1 MNQAI
6 KKLSESIAPL
16 RQELLQHPLYTKLD
30 THTSLQLFM
39 EQHTY
44 AVWDFMSLL
53 KALQR
58 GLTCVTLPWVPTG
71 SPSTRRLIN
80 EIVLG
85 EESDIDSNNIPA
97 SHFELYIQ
105 AMEGLGAE
113 TKPILDF
120 VANISKGK
128 EITSSFDLNKVNLET
143 REFVD
148 FTFRIIEA
156 GKLHEI
162 AAVFTFGRE
171 DLIPDMFIE
180 IVKGMENKEG
190 VSTSRLIYYL
200 ERHIEID
207 GGEHGPLSLQMI
219 DELCGDDA
227 VKWEEATNVSSQ
239 ALKMRI
245 NLWNGI
251 LKQIDKN

>member
-6 KKLSESIAPL
+6 KKLSEAIAPL
-16 RQELLQHPLYTKLD
+16 RQELLQHRLYTKLD

-53 KALQR
+53 KALQLE
-58 GLTCVTLPWVPTG
+58 LTCVSLPWVPTG
-71 SPSTRRLIN
+71 SPSTRRFIN

-85 EESDIDSNNIPA
+85 EESDVDNNGDPA

-105 AMEGLGAE
+105 SMNELGADTE
-113 TKPILDF
+113 TVLQFIEKIKTGQPF
-120 VANISKGK
+120 M
-128 EITSSFDLNKVNLET
+128 SSVDSQKVNQET
-143 REFVD
+143 INFMSY
-148 FTFRIIEA
+148 TFEIIQR
-156 GKLHEI
+156 GNPHEI

-180 IVKGMENKEG
+180 IVKGLQEKEG
-190 VSTSRLIYYL
+190 VSTSRLLYYL

-227 VKWEEATNVSSQ
+227 VKWEEATYVSSQ

>member
-1 MNQAI
+1 MNQNI
-6 KKLSESIAPL
+6 KMLLASIAPL
-16 RQELLQHPLYTKLD
+16 RQELLEHPLYLKLD
-30 THTSLQLFM
+30 THKSLQIFM

-53 KALQR
+53 KALQK
-58 GLTCVTLPWVPTG
+58 GLTCVTLPWVPIG

-85 EESDIDSNNIPA
+85 EESDIGPNNVPA

-105 AMEGLGAE
+105 AMEDLGAE
-113 TKPILDF
+113 TKPVLEF
-120 VANISKGK
+120 VHNISIGN
-128 EITSSFDLNKVNLET
+128 EITSALDLKKVNLET
-143 REFVD
+143 REFID
-148 FTFRIIEA
+148 FTFSIIEG

-180 IVKGMENKEG
+180 IVKGLENKDC
-190 VSTSRLIYYL
+190 VSTSRLVYYL

-207 GGEHGPLSLQMI
+207 GGEHGPMSLQMI